1 MSNIFFTSDTHWH
14 HRNILEYCPGRKK
27 FWSTVEEMNEGL
39 IVNWNSQVGP
49 NDIVYHLGDF
59 TLTTRIELIDPIL
72 ARLNGRIRL
81 IKGNHD
87 KWLRKIDNL
96 QHKDKFEWVKQ
107 YHKENLSVGGET
119 YEIVMMHYPF
129 LTWDGSAR
137 GSINVHGHAHGSN
150 DHLNRG
156 IKRLDVGVDG
166 EHSFLSPM
174 RLQDVIA
181 VTSQGGITD
190 HHDL

>member
-1 MSNIFFTSDTHWH
+1 MTIFFTSDTHWF
-14 HRNILEYCPGRKK
+14 HRNILEYCPKRRELGD
-27 FWSTVEEMNEGL
+27 TVDDMNEGL
-39 IVNWNSQVGP
+39 IARWNQRVGK

-59 TLTTRIELIDPIL
+59 TLTTRVELIDEVL

-81 IKGNHD
+81 VKGNHD
-87 KWLRKIDNL
+87 KWLRKFDELKN
-96 QHKDKFEWVKQ
+96 KDKFEWVRQ
-107 YHKENLSVGGET
+107 YNKENFSVGNKT

-137 GSINVHGHAHGSN
+137 GSINIHGHAHGGN

-156 IKRLDVGVDG
+156 TKRLDVGVDG
-166 EHSFLSPM
+166 EYSNLRPLS
-174 RLQDVIA
+174 LEQVIDITA
-181 VTSQGGITD
+181 DGGIVD

>member
-1 MSNIFFTSDTHWH
+1 MTNFFTSDTHWF
-14 HRNILEYCPGRKK
+14 HRNILEYCPNRKSA
-27 FWSTVEEMNEGL
+27 WATVEQMNEGL
-39 IVNWNSQVGP
+39 IENWNEVVRP

-59 TLTTRIELIDPIL
+59 TLTTRVELIDEVL

-81 IKGNHD
+81 VKGNHD
-87 KWLRKIDNL
+87 KWLRKFDEL
-96 QHKDKFEWVKQ
+96 KHKDKFEWVRQ
-107 YHKENLSVGGET
+107 YNKENFAVGGVT

-137 GSINVHGHAHGSN
+137 GSINIHGHAHGGN

-156 IKRLDVGVDG
+156 TKRLDVGVDG
-166 EHSFLSPM
+166 EYSNLSPL
-174 RLQDVIA
+174 RLEQIIDITA
-181 VTSQGGITD
+181 DGGIVD